1 MANTAV
7 PWIYLSVYLN
17 IYIYIYIYIYIIYIY
32 IYIFIS
38 VYMYLYN
45 FIYIYIY
52 IYIYFFA
59 WAGEKSERRAPS
71 IEFKGETVCTGL
83 LGSGIRRLLQPS

>member
-7 PWIYLSVYLN
+7 PWIYLSIYLY
-17 IYIYIYIYIYIIYIY
+17 IYYIYIYL
-32 IYIFIS
+32 FIS

-45 FIYIYIY
+45 FIYIYF
-52 IYIYFFA
+52 FFA
-59 WAGEKSERRAPS
+59 WADEKSERRAPS
-71 IEFKGETVCTGL
+71 IEFKGETVRSGL